1 MARRQSTVPKPWK
14 RFERQQ
20 VFRFARFL
28 RIPHQQQSHDRW
40 YTVLRQMGH
49 GEVVD
54 MEYEVERNRSWQ
66 LASLLITAALVG
78 GALAFALAS

>member
-1 MARRQSTVPKPWK
+1 
-14 RFERQQ
+14 
-20 VFRFARFL
+20 
-28 RIPHQQQSHDRW
+28 
-40 YTVLRQMGH
+40 
-49 GEVVD
+49 